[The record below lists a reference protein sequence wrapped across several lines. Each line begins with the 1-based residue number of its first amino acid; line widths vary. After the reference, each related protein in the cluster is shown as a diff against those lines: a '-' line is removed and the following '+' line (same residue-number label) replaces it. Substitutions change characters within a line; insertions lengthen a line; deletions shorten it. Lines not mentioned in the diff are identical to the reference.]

1 MDEVMRRYIRPLMKY
16 IDVRLFVGTENISAR
31 QMQPK
36 NMNTTD
42 VFIVHGR
49 DDGPKQTVARF
60 IEQLGLRP
68 IVLHEQSNRG
78 RTIIEKFEDHA
89 EVQFAIV
96 ILTPD
101 DVGRLAADDN
111 SNLRARARQNVV
123 FEMGYFIGRIRRS
136 RVFPLKVGTVEIPSD
151 YAGVAYTDFDALGA
165 WKVQLVR
172 ELKAAGFEVDANKV
186 FP

>member
-1 MDEVMRRYIRPLMKY
+1 MDEIMRRYIRPLMKY
-16 IDVRLFVGTENISAR
+16 LDVRLFTVPANNLASQT
-31 QMQPK
+31 QPK
-36 NMNTTD
+36 VMNTTD

-49 DDGPKQTVARF
+49 DEGPKQTVARF

-89 EVQFAIV
+89 EVQFAVV

-101 DVGRLAADDN
+101 DVGRLANDDN
-111 SNLRARARQNVV
+111 TNLRARARQNVV

-136 RVFPLKVGTVEIPSD
+136 HVFPLKVGTVEIPSD
-151 YAGVAYTDFDALGA
+151 YAGVAYTDFDTAGA

-172 ELKAAGFEVDANKV
+172 ELKAGGFNVDANKA
-186 FP
+186 FA